1 MASNPT
7 GSHWAPGLPMTL
19 GVLGSE
25 GLMEVRQ
32 LSELS
37 RGQEEAEG
45 G

>member
-1 MASNPT
+1 
-7 GSHWAPGLPMTL
+7 MTL